1 MARIIILGS
10 KNSNELST
18 RLDAELVEV
27 PDLYANDLGSINDF
41 VVCRLKQKFDVL
53 IIDAENIQ
61 RPDVALALGMYL
73 RLSFAELGDNS
84 LVPIIIASDKRIKSF
99 LHFSNYSQ
107 LLLTENVYFQSRS
120 EIIIQAVS
128 PLDAKKYKEDFL
140 DYINIQSG
148 PEVGRHSLANQ
159 WGASVLSRMVSANE
173 VLQNDSLLNAQKTL
187 YFKYVFAKTLDS
199 IEPYINQSED
209 KEAPKTLSSKINAT
223 GKKILLIDD
232 EADKGWATVLDT
244 MFVGKSRFDV
254 IKERVPG
261 YNSLSDGA
269 RNIIESNDY
278 DLIFLDLRMNGIAEE
293 NNLEPDKFSGMD
305 ILKKIKSL
313 NKGTQVIILTA
324 SNKAWN
330 LKALLDADADGYYT
344 KESPELLFPYE
355 VSYGNYVALQK
366 TINRC
371 FERGYL
377 HWIYPKI
384 EKLKKLM
391 KQYNF
396 FGDETDVMLGNIDV
410 AFDLMYKSNEADE
423 YNAYAYLQL
432 FLVIEEYA
440 NLSSVIDVTGDGLY
454 LNKGTERYRILKEKE
469 PANNGKYKY
478 QAAISFNGGHYALT
492 KGDYEKR
499 FVDTNFRVSSLLIYK
514 FGECTSGIR
523 NWTTINTIRNNKAAH
538 PKSEKVYNS
547 EINQILD
554 FMLFFFDENNAN
566 WRPISDA
573 LPERS
578 DEENE
583 KLLKGKFG
591 NVKKTSN

>member
-10 KNSNELST
+10 KNSEELST

-41 VVCRLKQKFDVL
+41 VVCRLKPKFDVL
-53 IIDAENIQ
+53 IIDADNIQ

-84 LVPIIIASDKRIKSF
+84 LAPIIIASDKRIKSF
-99 LHFSNYSQ
+99 LHFPNYSQ
-107 LLLTENVYFQSRS
+107 LLLTESVYFQSRT
-120 EIIIQAVS
+120 EIITQVVS
-128 PLDAKKYKEDFL
+128 QLDAIKYKTDFL

-159 WGASVLSRMVSANE
+159 WGASVLSRMVSSDE
-173 VLQNDSLLNAQKTL
+173 VLQNESLINAQKTL
-187 YFKYVFAKTLDS
+187 YFKYVFAKTTDS
-199 IEPYINQSED
+199 IEPYINPLED
-209 KEAPKTLSSKINAT
+209 KEVPKILSSKINAV

-232 EADKGWATVLDT
+232 EADKGWATVLDA
-244 MFVGKSRFDV
+244 MFAGKSRFDV
-254 IKERVPG
+254 IKERVPN

-269 RNIIESNDY
+269 RNIIESNDC

-330 LKALLDADADGYYT
+330 LKALLDAGADGYYT

-377 HWIYPKI
+377 QRIYPKI
-384 EKLKKLM
+384 EQLKKLI
-391 KQYNF
+391 KQYNY

-410 AFDLMYKSNEADE
+410 AFDLLSKSNEADE

-432 FLVIEEYA
+432 FLVIEEYT
-440 NLSSVIDVTGDGLY
+440 NLPSVIDMTGDDLY
-454 LNKGTERYRILKEKE
+454 LNKGTERYRILKDKKT
-469 PANNGKYKY
+469 NSGKYKY
-478 QAAISFNGGHYALT
+478 QAAIAFNGGHYALT
-492 KGDYEKR
+492 KGVYESR

-514 FGECTSGIR
+514 FGECTSGVR
-523 NWTTINTIRNNKAAH
+523 NWTNINTIRNNKAAH
-538 PKSEKVYNS
+538 PKSEMVNNS

-554 FMLFFFDENNAN
+554 FMLFFFDEKNAN
-566 WRPISDA
+566 WRSISDA
-573 LPERS
+573 FPERS
-578 DEENE
+578 IDDGIALLQE
-583 KLLKGKFG
+583 KFNKD
-591 NVKKTSN
+591 NCKKK